1 MRKIIYYADLSKKFK
16 NYFKILL
23 PISIG
28 IFCIFFS
35 FRNIS
40 FTDFTK
46 YFYEINYLWV
56 FVGIFLGALSHIS
69 RSYRWKYLI
78 EPLGYKL
85 GFINSVLAV
94 FSAYLINYTIPRAGD
109 IARAT
114 MISKYEKI
122 PLDKTLGTIVAERAV
137 DVICILTIIATGLIF
152 EFNRI
157 SEKLI
162 SLIENTEISVV
173 IIYVGVIILILFVS
187 NRVLRKSKYY
197 KSILNFFSGIV
208 EGLTI
213 IFKMQKRLQFILH
226 SIFIWLMYILM
237 FWATSMAFF
246 ELHEVAFYQ
255 FMISF
260 TLAAI
265 SIMLSNG
272 GIGIYPLAVEESLG
286 WYGVQS
292 TTGLAF
298 GWVSWLSQTM
308 MVIIF
313 GGLSLFILPFI
324 NRKKS

>member
-1 MRKIIYYADLSKKFK
+1 MSKKLK
-16 NYFKILL
+16 SYIKILL

-35 FRNIS
+35 FRNIG

-69 RSYRWKYLI
+69 RSFRWKYLI

-109 IARAT
+109 VARAT

-137 DVICILTIIATGLIF
+137 DVICILIIIAIGLIF

-162 SLIENTEISVV
+162 SLIENTEISV
-173 IIYVGVIILILFVS
+173 IIFYVGVIILILFVS

-246 ELHEVAFYQ
+246 ELHEVVFYQ

>member
-1 MRKIIYYADLSKKFK
+1 MLKKITPSI
-16 NYFKILL
+16 KILL

-28 IFCIFFS
+28 VFCIYFS
-35 FRNIS
+35 FRNINFS
-40 FTDFTK
+40 DFTK
-46 YFYEINYLWV
+46 YFYQINYSWV
-56 FVGIFLGALSHIS
+56 FLGIILGALSHLS
-69 RSYRWKYLI
+69 RSYRWKFLI

-85 GFINSVLAV
+85 GLANSILAV

-122 PLDKTLGTIVAERAV
+122 PLDKTIGTIVAERAI
-137 DVICILTIIATGLIF
+137 DVVCILIIIGIGLII
-152 EFNRI
+152 EFQKI

-162 SLIENTEISVV
+162 SLIEGQELSTIL
-173 IIYVGVIILILFVS
+173 IYVTTISMFVIILFLF
-187 NRVLRKSKYY
+187 LKKSKYY
-197 KSILNFFSGIV
+197 SSMLNFLSGITQ
-208 EGLTI
+208 GLTVVFRMEKRNLF
-213 IFKMQKRLQFILH
+213 IFH
-226 SIFIWLMYILM
+226 SIFIWLMYLLM
-237 FWATSMAFF
+237 FWVTSMAFI
-246 ELHEVAFYQ
+246 ELHDFSFYQ

-260 TLAAI
+260 TLAAL

-308 MVIIF
+308 MVVIF
-313 GGLSLFILPFI
+313 GGLSLFVLPFI
-324 NRKKS
+324 NRKNS

>member
-1 MRKIIYYADLSKKFK
+1 MSKGLKT
-16 NYFKILL
+16 YIKILL
-23 PISIG
+23 PIFVG
-28 IFCIFFS
+28 IFCIFYS

-40 FTDFTK
+40 FIDFTK
-46 YFYEINYLWV
+46 YFYAINYTWV
-56 FVGIFLGALSHIS
+56 FIGVFLGALSHIS

-85 GFINSVLAV
+85 SFINSLLAV

-137 DVICILTIIATGLIF
+137 DVICILTIISTGLII
-152 EFNRI
+152 EYQKI
-157 SEKLI
+157 SEKII
-162 SLIENTEISVV
+162 SLIEGKKISTIFIYLATLVLAIT
-173 IIYVGVIILILFVS
+173 IIYLILK
-187 NRVLRKSKYY
+187 NSKYY
-197 KSILNFFSGIV
+197 KSIFNFLTGIIQ
-208 EGLTI
+208 GLTV
-213 IFKMQKRLQFILH
+213 IFKMEKRIEFVLH

-237 FWATSMAFF
+237 FWATSMAFV

-260 TLAAI
+260 SLAAL

-324 NRKKS
+324 NRNNS

>member
-1 MRKIIYYADLSKKFK
+1 MSKKLK
-16 NYFKILL
+16 SYIKILL

-197 KSILNFFSGIV
+197 KSILNFFSGII

-213 IFKMQKRLQFILH
+213 IFKMEKRVPFILH

>member
-1 MRKIIYYADLSKKFK
+1 MSKKLK
-16 NYFKILL
+16 SYIKILL

-213 IFKMQKRLQFILH
+213 IFKMEKRVPFILH

-286 WYGVQS
+286 WYSVES

-313 GGLSLFILPFI
+313 GGLSLFMLPFI

>member
-1 MRKIIYYADLSKKFK
+1 MSKKLK
-16 NYFKILL
+16 SYIKILL

-137 DVICILTIIATGLIF
+137 DVICILIIIATGLIF

-157 SEKLI
+157 SEKLM

-197 KSILNFFSGIV
+197 KSILNFFSGII

-213 IFKMQKRLQFILH
+213 IFKMEKRVPFILH

>member
-1 MRKIIYYADLSKKFK
+1 MSKKFK

-137 DVICILTIIATGLIF
+137 DVICILIIIAIGLIF

-162 SLIENTEISVV
+162 SLIENTEISV
-173 IIYVGVIILILFVS
+173 IIFYVGVIILILFVS

-197 KSILNFFSGIV
+197 KSILNFFSGII

-213 IFKMQKRLQFILH
+213 IFKMEKRVPFILH

>member
-1 MRKIIYYADLSKKFK
+1 MSKKLKAYIKII
-16 NYFKILL
+16 L
-23 PISIG
+23 PISVG
-28 IFCIFFS
+28 VFCIYFS

-122 PLDKTLGTIVAERAV
+122 PFNKTLGTVVAERAI
-137 DVICILTIIATGLIF
+137 DVVCILIIIGFGLII
-152 EFNRI
+152 EFDKI
-157 SEKLI
+157 LGKLI
-162 SLIENTEISVV
+162 SFFSEQNLSTIF
-173 IIYVGVIILILFVS
+173 IYTAFLGLILTTS
-187 NRVLRKSKYY
+187 YLILKKSKYH
-197 KSILNFFSGIV
+197 KSILNFISGIIQ
-208 EGLTI
+208 GLTVV
-213 IFKMQKRLQFILH
+213 FKMEKRIPFVLH
-226 SIFIWLMYILM
+226 TIFIWLMYVLM
-237 FWATSMAFF
+237 FWATSKAFV

-255 FMISF
+255 CMISF
-260 TLAAI
+260 TLAAL
-265 SIMLSNG
+265 SIMFSNG

-298 GWVSWLSQTM
+298 GWVMWLSQTL
-308 MVIIF
+308 MVVIF

-324 NRKKS
+324 NKNKI